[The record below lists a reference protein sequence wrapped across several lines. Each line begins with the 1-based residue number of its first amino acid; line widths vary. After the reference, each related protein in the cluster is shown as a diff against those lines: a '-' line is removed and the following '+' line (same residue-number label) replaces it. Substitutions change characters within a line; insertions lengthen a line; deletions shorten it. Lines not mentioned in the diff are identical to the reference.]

1 MIGNY
6 CLGYT
11 MPKIYVQLSIG
22 GALMVKVYVKIKNVY
37 GKELIYPDCPVTEI
51 FASIAKTKTLSQYD
65 LVDIKKLGYEISIRP
80 RLQVSELV
88 KDNLI
93 TIGE

>member
-1 MIGNY
+1 MI
-6 CLGYT
+6 
-11 MPKIYVQLSIG
+11 
-22 GALMVKVYVKIKNVY
+22 KVYVKIKNVY

-80 RLQVSELV
+80 KLQFSELV